1 MAEFVA
7 DPAGTTVALPE
18 VMLFQTLERILA
30 VVRSRPRA
38 LFAALTALSVA
49 VWIVVGASVA
59 FVYGAVSGLP
69 DSEAVRTVGVMP
81 RATTILDVKGRHAF
95 TIFQEQRLHVP
106 LARISPHL
114 IRAIVA
120 VEDQRFYEHGGFDV
134 IRVVG
139 AGVNN
144 LVEGRIE
151 QGGSTLTQQLARMAF
166 LTQDKA
172 YRRKLQEVVL
182 ATRLEDTFSKAEI
195 LELYLN
201 KAYFGD
207 GLYGVEAA
215 SLGYFGK
222 RAADLTIAEAA
233 LIAGLVKS
241 PSNYA
246 PTANPDRAL
255 ARRNLVL
262 RIMRDAGA
270 IDPASYAAALEQRL
284 VLNDALRKEEA
295 FGQYFKEEVRKELV
309 ERFGWDRVHHEG
321 LRVETTIDLDMQKV
335 AESEVARALA
345 EIEKRSRS
353 RAGEP
358 LQAALVSLDPRTG
371 EVRAMVG
378 GRQFTESRF
387 NRVTQAK
394 RQPGSAFKPFVFAAA
409 IERGFSP
416 ATVITGL
423 DEPVMTVRGAWVP
436 ADGHVQADSMSMRAA
451 LRVSSNRAAV
461 RVIEEV
467 GIPEAA
473 DYAERFG
480 MGELPQVP
488 SLVLGSGE
496 VTMLSLVSAY
506 GVFANGGVL
515 AQPRLIK
522 RVTTADGQV
531 LYQSKVGATEVISP
545 STAYLV
551 TSMLE
556 DVVDRGTAA
565 QVRSLGFSRPA
576 AGKTGTT
583 NDYRDAWFVGYTPTL
598 VTGVWVGYDKPRTI
612 VPNGYAA
619 QLAVPLWTRYMSTAT
634 RGDRARSFPVP
645 DSIVGVEICPLSGK
659 LATDACRRDPQV
671 HPYIEH
677 FAHGTA
683 PGEYCP
689 YHWQTSSTP
698 VTLAST
704 ATPSVIGEPARTP
717 AVPQQ
722 QQAVRSTEGV
732 EQGTSAAAE
741 TEQPKKRGFWARV
754 FGRRGNDKTG
764 N

>member
-1 MAEFVA
+1 
-7 DPAGTTVALPE
+7 
-18 VMLFQTLERILA
+18 MLSQIRERVLA
-30 VVRSRPRA
+30 VVRARPRA
-38 LFAALTALSVA
+38 FFAALTALSVA

-59 FVYGAVSGLP
+59 FVYGAVTGLP

-81 RATTILDVKGRHAF
+81 RATTIIDVKGRHAF
-95 TIFQEQRLHVP
+95 TIFEERRLHVP

-114 IRAIVA
+114 VRAIVA
-120 VEDQRFYEHGGFDV
+120 VEDQRFYDHGGFDV

-139 AGVNN
+139 AGINN

-166 LTQDKA
+166 LTPDKA

-182 ATRLEDTFSKAEI
+182 ATRLEETFSKSEI
-195 LELYLN
+195 LEMYLN

-246 PTANPDRAL
+246 PTDNPERAL

-262 RIMRDAGA
+262 RIMRDSGT
-270 IDPASYAAALEQRL
+270 IDPASYAAAVEQNV
-284 VLNDALRKEEA
+284 VLNDTLRKEEA

-321 LRVETTIDLDMQKV
+321 LRVETTIDLDMQKA

-345 EIEKRSRS
+345 EIEKRSARRS
-353 RAGEP
+353 AGAP

-378 GRQFTESRF
+378 GREFTESRF

-409 IERGFSP
+409 IERGFTP

-423 DEPVMTVRGAWVP
+423 DVPIMTVRGAWVP
-436 ADGHVQADSMSMRAA
+436 DDGHAEAESMSMRAA

-461 RVIEEV
+461 RVMEEV
-467 GIPEAA
+467 GIPQAV

-480 MGELPQVP
+480 MDDMPQVP

-506 GVFANGGVL
+506 GTFANEGVRTE
-515 AQPRLIK
+515 PRLIK
-522 RVTTADGQV
+522 RVTTADGKV
-531 LYQSKVGATEVISP
+531 LYQTKVSATEVVSP

-556 DVVDRGTAA
+556 DVVDAGTAA

-619 QLAVPLWTRYMSTAT
+619 QLAVPLWTRYMSAAT
-634 RGDRARSFPVP
+634 RGERARSFPVP

-659 LATDACRRDPQV
+659 LATDACRRDAQV
-671 HPYIEH
+671 HTYTEH

-683 PGEYCP
+683 PDEYCP
-689 YHWQTSSTP
+689 YHWQTGSTS
-698 VTLAST
+698 VTLASA
-704 ATPSVIGEPARTP
+704 ATPPSVIGESSRA
-717 AVPQQ
+717 AVTSQ
-722 QQAVRSTEGV
+722 QQATAATAGTE
-732 EQGTSAAAE
+732 QPATAAAE
-741 TEQPKKRGFWARV
+741 REQPKKRGFWARI
-754 FGRRGNDKTG
+754 FGRGGDDDK

>member
-1 MAEFVA
+1 
-7 DPAGTTVALPE
+7 
-18 VMLFQTLERILA
+18 MLFQIRERVLA
-30 VVRSRPRA
+30 VVRARPRA
-38 LFAALTALSVA
+38 FFATLTALSVA

-59 FVYGAVSGLP
+59 FVYGAVTGLP

-81 RATTILDVKGRHAF
+81 RATTIIDVKGRHAF
-95 TIFQEQRLHVP
+95 TIFEERRLHVP

-114 IRAIVA
+114 VRAIVA
-120 VEDQRFYEHGGFDV
+120 VEDQRFYDHGGFDV

-151 QGGSTLTQQLARMAF
+151 QGGSTITQQLARMAF
-166 LTQDKA
+166 LTPDKA

-182 ATRLEDTFSKAEI
+182 ATRLEETFSKSEI

-207 GLYGVEAA
+207 GLYGAEAA

-246 PTANPDRAL
+246 PTDNPERAL

-262 RIMRDAGA
+262 RIMRDTGT
-270 IDPASYAAALEQRL
+270 IDPASYAAAVEQKV
-284 VLNDALRKEEA
+284 VLNDTLRKEEA

-321 LRVETTIDLDMQKV
+321 LRVETTIDLDMQKA

-345 EIEKRSRS
+345 EIEKRSARRS
-353 RAGEP
+353 GGAP

-409 IERGFSP
+409 IERGFTP

-423 DEPVMTVRGAWVP
+423 DAPIMTVRGAWVP
-436 ADGHVQADSMSMRAA
+436 DDGHVEAESMSMRAA

-461 RVIEEV
+461 RVMEEV
-467 GIPEAA
+467 GIPEAV

-480 MGELPQVP
+480 MSDMPQVP

-506 GVFANGGVL
+506 GTFANEGVRTE
-515 AQPRLIK
+515 PRLIT
-522 RVTTADGQV
+522 RVTTADGKV
-531 LYQSKVGATEVISP
+531 LYQTKVTAIEVVSP

-556 DVVDRGTAA
+556 DVVDAGTAA

-619 QLAVPLWTRYMSTAT
+619 QLAVPLWTRYMSAAT
-634 RGDRARSFPVP
+634 RGERARSFPVP

-659 LATDACRRDPQV
+659 LATDACRRDPQA
-671 HPYIEH
+671 HTYTEH

-689 YHWQTSSTP
+689 YHWQTRSTP
-698 VTLAST
+698 FTLASA
-704 ATPSVIGEPARTP
+704 ATPSVIGESTSP
-717 AVPQQ
+717 AVASQ
-722 QQAVRSTEGV
+722 QQAPAATTGKEQV
-732 EQGTSAAAE
+732 ETAAAE
-741 TEQPKKRGFWARV
+741 TEQPKKRGFWARI
-754 FGRRGNDKTG
+754 FGRGGDEKKEN
-764 N
+764 